1 MAFTFHGKTALV
13 TGAGQGMHNVLDVR
27 SLTLILGIVDTPTC
41 MIKSVS
47 INTTYII

>member
-27 SLTLILGIVDTPTC
+27 SLTLILGIVDTPTS